1 MITFETFILFLFA
14 ILAVYLMFIHYKFIR
29 RDYVSDLNQMLF
41 SRSEPILRSY
51 REFVKRVE
59 SDISYQS
66 EQINKQLK
74 VQRGLIESQSRMLHD
89 QNELLEKNR
98 SVYLDQV
105 EFLKR
110 ENKFLYDD
118 LKKTQNTLEKC
129 KKKETRGNFENTV
142 E

>member
-14 ILAVYLMFIHYKFIR
+14 ILAAYLMFMHYKFIN

-41 SRSEPILRSY
+41 SRSEPILSSY
-51 REFVKRVE
+51 REFVKGVE
-59 SDISYQS
+59 SDITYQS

-74 VQRGLIESQSRMLHD
+74 DQRGLIESQSRTIRD

-98 SVYLDQV
+98 SLYVDQV
-105 EFLKR
+105 ESLKR
-110 ENKFLYDD
+110 ENKFLHDE
-118 LKKTQNTLEKC
+118 LKKTQNTLFKC
-129 KKKETRGNFENTV
+129 QKKEARGDPDNTA